1 MSLFLDQLT
10 ENGEPV
16 FKEPWEAQA
25 FSLVIALHES
35 GVFSWSEWSDALAQA
50 IRRDLHPGGLEDVV
64 QRVSEAVGED
74 VGDKTSDQMEEKEDR
89 PDSYYQ
95 HWLAALE
102 HLAIAK
108 GLSGA
113 GELAQR
119 VQAGER
125 LTSRHHMDSRWN
137 WLAARG
143 RCKRRFEGELTACKI
158 RHTLY

>member
-1 MSLFLDQLT
+1 MSLFPDQPA

-35 GVFSWSEWSDALAQA
+35 GVFSWDEWSDALAQA
-50 IRRDLHPGGLEDVV
+50 IRRDLHPGGGEEVV
-64 QRVSEAVGED
+64 QRVSEAVAEDAGE
-74 VGDKTSDQMEEKEDR
+74 VAGEEAGKKTSERMAEKEDR

-108 GLSGA
+108 GLSDE

-119 VQAGER
+119 MQAWREAY
-125 LTSRHHMDSRWN
+125 
-137 WLAARG
+137 LATPHG
-143 RCKRRFEGELTACKI
+143 QPVELACGQ
-158 RHTLY
+158 RSV

>member
-1 MSLFLDQLT
+1 MLLFPDQPT

-89 PDSYYQ
+89 RDSYYQ

-102 HLAIAK
+102 HLAIVK

-113 GELAQR
+113 GELALR
-119 VQAGER
+119 VHAWREAY
-125 LTSRHHMDSRWN
+125 
-137 WLAARG
+137 LATPHG
-143 RCKRRFEGELTACKI
+143 QPVELT
-158 RHTLY
+158 RR

>member
-1 MSLFLDQLT
+1 MSLFPDQPA

-35 GVFSWSEWSDALAQA
+35 GVFSWDEWSDALAQA
-50 IRRDLHPGGLEDVV
+50 IRGNLHPGGVEEVV
-64 QRVSEAVGED
+64 QRVSEAVAEDAGED
-74 VGDKTSDQMEEKEDR
+74 AGKETTERMEEKEDR

-108 GLSGA
+108 GLSRA

-119 VQAGER
+119 VQAWR
-125 LTSRHHMDSRWN
+125 DAY
-137 WLAARG
+137 LATPHGQPVELARG
-143 RCKRRFEGELTACKI
+143 
-158 RHTLY
+158 

>member
-1 MSLFLDQLT
+1 MSLFPDQPA

-35 GVFSWSEWSDALAQA
+35 GVFSWDEWSDALAQA
-50 IRRDLHPGGLEDVV
+50 IRRDLHPGGGEEVV
-64 QRVSEAVGED
+64 QRVSEAVAEDAGED
-74 VGDKTSDQMEEKEDR
+74 AGGEAGTQTSELMTEKEDR

-108 GLSGA
+108 GLSDE

-119 VQAGER
+119 MQAWREAY
-125 LTSRHHMDSRWN
+125 
-137 WLAARG
+137 LATPHG
-143 RCKRRFEGELTACKI
+143 QPVELACGQ
-158 RHTLY
+158 RSV

>member
-1 MSLFLDQLT
+1 MSLFPDQPA

-35 GVFSWSEWSDALAQA
+35 GVFSWDEWSDALAQA
-50 IRRDLHPGGLEDVV
+50 IRRDLHPGGGEEVV
-64 QRVSEAVGED
+64 QRVSEAVAEDAGED
-74 VGDKTSDQMEEKEDR
+74 VGEEAGKKTSERMAEKEDR

-119 VQAGER
+119 VQAWREAY
-125 LTSRHHMDSRWN
+125 
-137 WLAARG
+137 LATPHG
-143 RCKRRFEGELTACKI
+143 QPVELACGQ
-158 RHTLY
+158 RSV

>member
-1 MSLFLDQLT
+1 MSLFPDQPA

-35 GVFSWSEWSDALAQA
+35 GVFSWDEWSDALAQA
-50 IRRDLHPGGLEDVV
+50 IRGNLHPGGVEEVV
-64 QRVSEAVGED
+64 QRVSEAVAEDAGED
-74 VGDKTSDQMEEKEDR
+74 AGKETTERMEEKEDR

-119 VQAGER
+119 VKAWREAY
-125 LTSRHHMDSRWN
+125 
-137 WLAARG
+137 LATPHGQPVELARG
-143 RCKRRFEGELTACKI
+143 
-158 RHTLY
+158 

>member
-1 MSLFLDQLT
+1 MSLFPDQPA

-35 GVFSWSEWSDALAQA
+35 GVFSWDEWSDALAQA
-50 IRRDLHPGGLEDVV
+50 IRRGLHPGGGEEVV
-64 QRVSEAVGED
+64 QRVSEAVAEDAGEEA
-74 VGDKTSDQMEEKEDR
+74 GKKPTERMAEKEDR
-89 PDSYYQ
+89 SDSYYQ

-119 VQAGER
+119 VQSWREAY
-125 LTSRHHMDSRWN
+125 
-137 WLAARG
+137 LATPHG
-143 RCKRRFEGELTACKI
+143 QPVVLACGQ
-158 RHTLY
+158 RSV

>member
-1 MSLFLDQLT
+1 MSLFLDQPT

-35 GVFSWSEWSDALAQA
+35 GVFSWDEWSDALAQA
-50 IRRDLHPGGLEDVV
+50 IRGNLHPGGVEEVV
-64 QRVSEAVGED
+64 QRVSEAVAEDAGED
-74 VGDKTSDQMEEKEDR
+74 AGQETTERMEEKEDR

-119 VQAGER
+119 VQAWR
-125 LTSRHHMDSRWN
+125 DAY
-137 WLAARG
+137 LATPHGQPVELARG
-143 RCKRRFEGELTACKI
+143 
-158 RHTLY
+158 

>member
-1 MSLFLDQLT
+1 MSLFPDQPA

-35 GVFSWSEWSDALAQA
+35 GVFSWDEWSDALAQA
-50 IRRDLHPGGLEDVV
+50 IRRGLHPGGGEEVV
-64 QRVSEAVGED
+64 QRVSEAVAEDAGEEA
-74 VGDKTSDQMEEKEDR
+74 GKKPTERMAEKEDR
-89 PDSYYQ
+89 SDSYYQ

-119 VQAGER
+119 VQAWREAY
-125 LTSRHHMDSRWN
+125 
-137 WLAARG
+137 LATPHG
-143 RCKRRFEGELTACKI
+143 QPVVLACGQ
-158 RHTLY
+158 RSV

>member
-1 MSLFLDQLT
+1 MSLFSDQPT
-10 ENGEPV
+10 ENGELV
-16 FKEPWEAQA
+16 FTEPWEAQA

-89 PDSYYQ
+89 RDSYYQ

-108 GLSGA
+108 GLSEV
-113 GELAQR
+113 GELALR
-119 VQAGER
+119 VHAWREAY
-125 LTSRHHMDSRWN
+125 
-137 WLAARG
+137 LATPHG
-143 RCKRRFEGELTACKI
+143 QPVELAH
-158 RHTLY
+158 R

>member
-1 MSLFLDQLT
+1 MSLFPDQPA

-35 GVFSWSEWSDALAQA
+35 GVFSWDEWSDALAQA
-50 IRRDLHPGGLEDVV
+50 IRRGLHPGGGEEVV
-64 QRVSEAVGED
+64 QRVSEAIAEDAGEEA
-74 VGDKTSDQMEEKEDR
+74 GKKPTERMAEKEDR
-89 PDSYYQ
+89 SDSYYQ

-119 VQAGER
+119 VQAWREAY
-125 LTSRHHMDSRWN
+125 
-137 WLAARG
+137 LATPHG
-143 RCKRRFEGELTACKI
+143 QPVVLACGQ
-158 RHTLY
+158 RSV

>member
-1 MSLFLDQLT
+1 MMSLFPDQPT

-35 GVFSWSEWSDALAQA
+35 GVFSWDEWSDALAQA
-50 IRRDLHPGGLEDVV
+50 IRRDLHPGGVEEVV
-64 QRVSEAVGED
+64 QRVSESVAEDAGED
-74 VGDKTSDQMEEKEDR
+74 EGEKASERMEEKEDR
-89 PDSYYQ
+89 RDSYYQ

-102 HLAIAK
+102 QLAIAK

-119 VQAGER
+119 VQAWREAY
-125 LTSRHHMDSRWN
+125 
-137 WLAARG
+137 LATPHGKPVELARG
-143 RCKRRFEGELTACKI
+143 
-158 RHTLY
+158 

>member
-1 MSLFLDQLT
+1 MSLFPDQHT

-35 GVFSWSEWSDALAQA
+35 GVFSWDEWSDALAQA
-50 IRRDLHPGGLEDVV
+50 IRRDLLPGGVEEVV
-64 QRVSEAVGED
+64 QRVSEAVAEDAGE
-74 VGDKTSDQMEEKEDR
+74 KISERIEEKEDR
-89 PDSYYQ
+89 RDSYYQ

-102 HLAIAK
+102 QLAIAK

-119 VQAGER
+119 VQAWREAY
-125 LTSRHHMDSRWN
+125 
-137 WLAARG
+137 LATPHG
-143 RCKRRFEGELTACKI
+143 QPVELT
-158 RHTLY
+158 RD

>member
-1 MSLFLDQLT
+1 MSLLPDQPA

-35 GVFSWSEWSDALAQA
+35 GVFSWDEWSDALAQA
-50 IRRDLHPGGLEDVV
+50 IRRGLHPGGGEEVV
-64 QRVSEAVGED
+64 QRVSEAVAEDAGEEA
-74 VGDKTSDQMEEKEDR
+74 GKKPTERMAEKEDR
-89 PDSYYQ
+89 SDSYYQ

-119 VQAGER
+119 VQAWREAY
-125 LTSRHHMDSRWN
+125 
-137 WLAARG
+137 LATPHG
-143 RCKRRFEGELTACKI
+143 QPVVLACGQ
-158 RHTLY
+158 RSV

>member
-1 MSLFLDQLT
+1 MSLFPDQPA

-35 GVFSWSEWSDALAQA
+35 GVFSWDEWSDALAQA
-50 IRRDLHPGGLEDVV
+50 IRRDLHPGGVEEVV
-64 QRVSEAVGED
+64 QRVSEAVAEDAGEEA
-74 VGDKTSDQMEEKEDR
+74 GKKPTERMAEKEDR
-89 PDSYYQ
+89 SDSYYQ

-119 VQAGER
+119 VQSWREAY
-125 LTSRHHMDSRWN
+125 
-137 WLAARG
+137 LATPHG
-143 RCKRRFEGELTACKI
+143 QPVVLACGQ
-158 RHTLY
+158 RSV

>member
-1 MSLFLDQLT
+1 MSLFPDQPA

-35 GVFSWSEWSDALAQA
+35 GVFSWDEWSDVLAQA
-50 IRRDLHPGGLEDVV
+50 ICRGLHPGGGEEVV
-64 QRVSEAVGED
+64 QRVSEAVAEDAGEEA
-74 VGDKTSDQMEEKEDR
+74 GKKPTERMAEKEDR
-89 PDSYYQ
+89 SDSYYQ

-119 VQAGER
+119 VQAWREAY
-125 LTSRHHMDSRWN
+125 
-137 WLAARG
+137 LATPHG
-143 RCKRRFEGELTACKI
+143 QPVVLACGQ
-158 RHTLY
+158 RSV

>member
-1 MSLFLDQLT
+1 MLLFPDQPT

-74 VGDKTSDQMEEKEDR
+74 VGAKTSDQMEEKEDR
-89 PDSYYQ
+89 RDSYYQ

-102 HLAIAK
+102 HLAIVK

-113 GELAQR
+113 GELALR
-119 VQAGER
+119 VHAWREAY
-125 LTSRHHMDSRWN
+125 
-137 WLAARG
+137 LATPHG
-143 RCKRRFEGELTACKI
+143 QPVELT
-158 RHTLY
+158 RR

>member
-1 MSLFLDQLT
+1 MSLFPDQPT

-89 PDSYYQ
+89 RDSYYQ

-102 HLAIAK
+102 HLAIVK
-108 GLSGA
+108 GLSEV
-113 GELAQR
+113 GELALR
-119 VQAGER
+119 VHAWREAY
-125 LTSRHHMDSRWN
+125 
-137 WLAARG
+137 LATPHG
-143 RCKRRFEGELTACKI
+143 QPVELT
-158 RHTLY
+158 RR

>member
-1 MSLFLDQLT
+1 MSLFSGQPT

-35 GVFSWSEWSDALAQA
+35 GVFSWSEWTDALAQA
-50 IRRDLHPGGLEDVV
+50 IRRDLHPGGGEEVV
-64 QRVSEAVGED
+64 QRVSEAVAEDAGED
-74 VGDKTSDQMEEKEDR
+74 AGEVAGEVAGKETSERMEEKEDR

-108 GLSGA
+108 GLSEA
-113 GELAQR
+113 GELALR
-119 VQAGER
+119 VHAWREAYLATPHGQPVE
-125 LTSRHHMDSRWN
+125 LSRP
-137 WLAARG
+137 
-143 RCKRRFEGELTACKI
+143 
-158 RHTLY
+158 

>member
-1 MSLFLDQLT
+1 MSLFPDQPA

-35 GVFSWSEWSDALAQA
+35 GVFSWDEWSDALAQA
-50 IRRDLHPGGLEDVV
+50 IRRDLHPGGGEEVV
-64 QRVSEAVGED
+64 QRMSEAVAEDAGEEA
-74 VGDKTSDQMEEKEDR
+74 GKKPTERMAEKEDR
-89 PDSYYQ
+89 SDSYYQ

-119 VQAGER
+119 VQAWREAY
-125 LTSRHHMDSRWN
+125 
-137 WLAARG
+137 LATPHG
-143 RCKRRFEGELTACKI
+143 QPVVLACGQ
-158 RHTLY
+158 RSV

>member
-1 MSLFLDQLT
+1 MSLFPDQPA

-50 IRRDLHPGGLEDVV
+50 IRRDLHLGGLEDVV
-64 QRVSEAVGED
+64 HRVSEAVGED
-74 VGDKTSDQMEEKEDR
+74 VGEKTSERMEEKEDR

-119 VQAGER
+119 VQAWR
-125 LTSRHHMDSRWN
+125 DAY
-137 WLAARG
+137 LATPHGQPVELARG
-143 RCKRRFEGELTACKI
+143 
-158 RHTLY
+158 

>member
-1 MSLFLDQLT
+1 MLLFPDQPT

-50 IRRDLHPGGLEDVV
+50 IRRDLHSGGLEDVV

-74 VGDKTSDQMEEKEDR
+74 MGEKTSEQMEEKEDKR
-89 PDSYYQ
+89 DSYYQ

-108 GLSGA
+108 GLSEV
-113 GELAQR
+113 GELALR
-119 VQAGER
+119 VHAWREAYLATPHGQPVE
-125 LTSRHHMDSRWN
+125 LSRR
-137 WLAARG
+137 
-143 RCKRRFEGELTACKI
+143 
-158 RHTLY
+158 

>member
-1 MSLFLDQLT
+1 MSLFPDQPA

-35 GVFSWSEWSDALAQA
+35 GVFSWDEWADALAQA
-50 IRRDLHPGGLEDVV
+50 IRRGLHPGGVEEVV
-64 QRVSEAVGED
+64 QRVSEEVAEDAGE
-74 VGDKTSDQMEEKEDR
+74 KISERMEEKEDR

-119 VQAGER
+119 VQAWR
-125 LTSRHHMDSRWN
+125 DAY
-137 WLAARG
+137 LATPHGQPVELARG
-143 RCKRRFEGELTACKI
+143 
-158 RHTLY
+158 

>member
-1 MSLFLDQLT
+1 MSLFSDQPT

-50 IRRDLHPGGLEDVV
+50 IRRDLHPSGLEDVA

-74 VGDKTSDQMEEKEDR
+74 ECEKIGEHMEEKEDIS
-89 PDSYYQ
+89 DSYYQ

-108 GLSGA
+108 GLSEA
-113 GELAQR
+113 GELALR
-119 VQAGER
+119 VHAWREAYLATPHGQPVE
-125 LTSRHHMDSRWN
+125 LSRP
-137 WLAARG
+137 
-143 RCKRRFEGELTACKI
+143 
-158 RHTLY
+158 

>member
-1 MSLFLDQLT
+1 LLMSLFPDQLT

-89 PDSYYQ
+89 RDSYYQ

-102 HLAIAK
+102 HLAIVK
-108 GLSGA
+108 GLSEV
-113 GELAQR
+113 GELALR
-119 VQAGER
+119 VHAWREAY
-125 LTSRHHMDSRWN
+125 
-137 WLAARG
+137 LATPHG
-143 RCKRRFEGELTACKI
+143 QPVELT
-158 RHTLY
+158 RR